1 LRRKDRPRILK
12 ERPIRSFL
20 SERTTLI
27 LEKPLL
33 VRKEEG
39 SVEATGRHRSVFGLT
54 RESRPE
60 PLKGVR
66 GFVARAR
73 PEQIGLQKPHT
84 HLSYEGQS
92 KLDYCVEC
100 LSKHSQAGSVL
111 MREAVQ
117 RAEAGSPSDP
127 GVLEKVRGAVKEL
140 VGFEDDSD
148 TVKNERIS
156 GLNTA
161 ARELR
166 KLIYLKRAEI
176 GGASL
181 GDLRE
186 IKGMMDKLVD
196 ATYTVRTS
204 EECIGCTVEE
214 LCGGNL
220 ECVTFVER
228 AAKSVKDPAE
238 FRKILEQARAK
249 YGRG

>member
-20 SERTTLI
+20 GERPTLI

-33 VRKEEG
+33 DRERRSPSKE
-39 SVEATGRHRSVFGLT
+39 GL
-54 RESRPE
+54 
-60 PLKGVR
+60 
-66 GFVARAR
+66 VARAR
-73 PEQIGLQKPHT
+73 PEQTGLQKSHT

-148 TVKNERIS
+148 TVKNEKVS
-156 GLNTA
+156 TLNSLSRT
-161 ARELR
+161 LR
-166 KLIYLKRAEI
+166 KFIYAKKAEI

-181 GDLRE
+181 ADLRE
-186 IKGMMDKLVD
+186 IKDMVDKLVD

-204 EECIGCTVEE
+204 EECIGCTAET

-220 ECVTFVER
+220 ECVEFIER
-228 AAKSVKDPAE
+228 AAKSVKDPEE
-238 FRKILEQARAK
+238 FRKILKEAREK
-249 YGRG
+249 YRRGRYV